1 MTPAKKMTSDQA
13 KDTGLAMVLILLLC
27 RLYWDERLFLLA
39 AIGCLVVTMTWP
51 AFFNPL
57 ARVWFGLS
65 HVMGTV
71 VSRILL
77 TLVFYGVATP
87 IGLLRR
93 LAGSD
98 PMRIHQWRAGDQT
111 VFVKKAHRF
120 EATDL
125 EKPY

>member
-1 MTPAKKMTSDQA
+1 MTSDQT

-27 RLYWDERLFLLA
+27 RLYWEERIFLLL
-39 AIGCLVVTMTWP
+39 AIACLVITMTWP
-51 AFFNPL
+51 GFFKPL

-71 VSRILL
+71 VSKILL

-93 LAGSD
+93 LTGAD
-98 PMRIHQWRAGDQT
+98 PMRVQQWRDGDQS
-111 VFVKKAHRF
+111 VFVEKAHRF
-120 EATDL
+120 EAKDL